1 MSDINYSYTN
11 LTPFKWYVL
20 ENFPFIE
27 ADFDALTNWQLFC
40 KLGKEINKIIPAVNK
55 VGQQTENLT
64 TFVTNYFN
72 NLEVQEE
79 INNKLDQMVQDGTLA
94 QIINEQI
101 FEDLN
106 IKVNSKIST
115 VDTVNDLLA
124 HVGFNNEVIR
134 TKGYYTIGDGGDA
147 LYRITN
153 DTNVTANNLDIILLN
168 NGDKAIQIY
177 NDKLNVKTC
186 GAKANDTT
194 FDNGT
199 IFQNIINYCILK
211 GKTMF
216 IPQGAFTVNTP
227 LTINNRITIEG
238 VNQPQMWGGNAYD
251 SRIICTKLTNN
262 PLFTIVS
269 TGNAYEWDYAP
280 NRLVAGVNMKN
291 IRIIGYDSATKD
303 RSLTCIYGA
312 TYLSNFENIHISGF
326 YNGVAMAGSYETIF
340 KSCLIMACYQGFV
353 AFVTNNTLQLY
364 DCWINYGS
372 NVKPGQQITNQTY
385 ITNYSKVTDYKYACI
400 FANRSKM
407 YCYNLAIEAC
417 VNGIYNNDS
426 QIECYQLNIESI
438 TDFCIYVIANLT
450 EPIMS
455 AKKVNFYNPT
465 NFTCTFI
472 RVGYGC
478 YADIGF
484 YRKFPTVGFNSTPY
498 IIADGGI
505 GRIYSDIEGERIVD
519 VPMIS
524 GATNPTIINK
534 SHYTK
539 TGFKVDV
546 EVTNYDNWD
555 GSTATQFKIPKC
567 YQNFNVYQVQPTKGA
582 NVINT
587 VFNNSG
593 YLNKS
598 DNSWFS
604 FSSSEPKVN
613 PRIIAEYDI
622 KNW

>member
-1 MSDINYSYTN
+1 MNNVEKIKQSGIFTNYIYKAIPLAFDESMSYYETLCGVLSLLKTQEEVINNNADLLSE
-11 LTPFKWYVL
+11 L
-20 ENFPFIE
+20 ENYVKNYFTDLNI
-27 ADFDALTNWQLFC
+27 
-40 KLGKEINKIIPAVNK
+40 
-55 VGQQTENLT
+55 QTE
-64 TFVTNYFN
+64 
-72 NLEVQEE
+72 
-79 INNKLDQMVQDGTLA
+79 IDNKLDQMTEDGTLA

-106 IKVNSKIST
+106 NKVNSKIST

-199 IFQNIINYCILK
+199 IFQNIINYCILT

-216 IPQGAFTVNTP
+216 IPQGNFTVNTP

-238 VNQPQMWGGNAYD
+238 VNQPQMWTGNSYD
-251 SRIICTKLTNN
+251 SRITCTKLTNN

-269 TGNAYEWDYAP
+269 SGNAYEWDYAP
-280 NRLVAGVNMKN
+280 SRLVPGVNMKN
-291 IRIIGYDSATKD
+291 IRIIGYDNTTQN

-312 TYLSNFENIHISGF
+312 TYLSNFENLYISGF
-326 YNGVAMAGSYETIF
+326 YNGIAMAGSYETIF
-340 KSCLIMACYQGFV
+340 KSCMIMNCYQGFV
-353 AFVTNNTLQLY
+353 AFKTNNTLQLY
-364 DCWINYGS
+364 DCWINYGT
-372 NVKPGQQITNQTY
+372 NGQAGQQITNPTY
-385 ITNYSKVTDYKYACI
+385 IKNYGKVTDYKYACI
-400 FANRSKM
+400 FANQSKM
-407 YCYNLAIEAC
+407 YCYNLALESC
-417 VNGIYNNDS
+417 VNGIYNLDS

-438 TDFCIYVIANLT
+438 TDYCIYLT
-450 EPIMS
+450 ATMTTPIMS
-455 AKKVNFYNPT
+455 AKKVYFYNPS
-465 NFTCTFI
+465 NFACTFI
-472 RVGYGC
+472 RVGYRC

-484 YRKFPTVGFNSTPY
+484 YRSFPTAGFNSTPY
-498 IIADGGI
+498 IINDGGI
-505 GRIYSDIEGERIVD
+505 GRIYSDIDGERIVD
-519 VPMIS
+519 VPMKT
-524 GATNPTIINK
+524 GAINPTIINK

-539 TGFKVDV
+539 TGFKVDI
-546 EVTNYDNWD
+546 EVTNYDNWN
-555 GSTATQFKIPKC
+555 GSNVTQFQIPKC
-567 YQNFNVYQVQPTKGA
+567 YQNFEIYQVQPTKGG

-587 VFNNSG
+587 VFNQNG
-593 YLNKS
+593 ILNKS

-604 FSSSEPKVN
+604 ISGEDPKVK

>member
-1 MSDINYSYTN
+1 MNN
-11 LTPFKWYVL
+11 V
-20 ENFPFIE
+20 E
-27 ADFDALTNWQLFC
+27 
-40 KLGKEINKIIPAVNK
+40 KIKPSGI
-55 VGQQTENLT
+55 
-64 TFVTNYFN
+64 FTNYIYKAIPLAFDESMSYYETLCGVLSLLKTQEEVVN
-72 NLEVQEE
+72 NNADLLAELELYVKNYFTDLNVQTE
-79 INNKLDQMVQDGTLA
+79 INNKLDQMAQDGTLA

-101 FEDLN
+101 FEELN
-106 IKVNSKIST
+106 IKVNSKVST
-115 VDTVNDLLA
+115 VDTINDLLN
-124 HVGFNNEVIR
+124 HVGFNNELIR

-216 IPQGAFTVNTP
+216 IPQGEFTINTP
-227 LTINNRITIEG
+227 LTINKRITIEG
-238 VNQPQMWGGNAYD
+238 ISQPQMWNGNPYD
-251 SRIICTKLTNN
+251 SRIICTKLNNN
-262 PLFTIVS
+262 PLFTIVT
-269 TGNAYEWDYAP
+269 TGNAYEWDFAP
-280 NRLVAGVNMKN
+280 NRLVAGVNIKN
-291 IRIIGYDSATKD
+291 LRIIGSDSTTQD

-312 TYLSNFENIHISGF
+312 TYLSNFENLHISGF

-340 KSCLIMACYQGFV
+340 KSCLIMSCYQGFV
-353 AFVTNNTLQLY
+353 AFATNNTLQLY
-364 DCWINYGS
+364 DCWINYS
-372 NVKPGQQITNQTY
+372 NNVQTGQQITNQTY

-400 FANRSKM
+400 FANNSKM
-407 YCYNLAIEAC
+407 YCYNLAIEGC
-417 VNGIYNNDS
+417 VNGIYNVDS
-426 QIECYQLNIESI
+426 IINCYQLNIESI
-438 TDFCIYVIANLT
+438 TDFCIYVSANLT
-450 EPIMS
+450 TPIMN

-465 NFTCTFI
+465 NFTCSFI
-472 RVGYGC
+472 RVGYHC
-478 YADIGF
+478 YADIEF
-484 YRKFPTVGFNSTPY
+484 YEEFPTKGLNSTPY

-505 GRIYSDIEGERIVD
+505 GRIYSDVEGERIVD

-546 EVTNYDNWD
+546 EVTNYEGWT
-555 GSTATQFKIPKC
+555 GSTVTKFKIPKC
-567 YQNFNVYQVQPTKGA
+567 YQNFNVYQVQPTKGS

-587 VFNNSG
+587 VFNQDG
-593 YLNKS
+593 AFNKS

-604 FSSSEPKVN
+604 ISINDPKIN